1 MVDRDLLRSRT
12 VLSNHLLFQWIL
24 VRQASL
30 LWKVVTLTWQN
41 SLYVNRRWWRYLWD
55 HLNWNFL
62 CQNLLVVIHKLL
74 LFGEARGGWLKWAA
88 RCPRWITDESSRGRH
103 TLLRLERVVQIS
115 QIVPIIDFIKV
126 LLATVLGVGS
136 NRALGLSLLIISL
149 DNDLVGHAGS
159 SILLISLVRLLHI
172 VHWEMSLIFNSSVMV
187 LLIDLLL
194 LVFQFDLR
202 FNLIYLL

>member
-1 MVDRDLLRSRT
+1 M
-12 VLSNHLLFQWIL
+12 
-24 VRQASL
+24 
-30 LWKVVTLTWQN
+30 
-41 SLYVNRRWWRYLWD
+41 
-55 HLNWNFL
+55 
-62 CQNLLVVIHKLL
+62 
-74 LFGEARGGWLKWAA
+74 
-88 RCPRWITDESSRGRH
+88 
-103 TLLRLERVVQIS
+103 QIS

-136 NRALGLSLLIISL
+136 NSALGLPLLIISL
-149 DNDLVGHAGS
+149 DNDLVGHADS

-202 FNLIYLL
+202 FSLIYLLQLLFFLLLLLLLVM